1 MRRKINVC
9 YANTVV
15 KVNSFNHLYLNL
27 LLSISPAQIYA
38 LWGQIRENKLQ
49 DELNRVDRHNRLD
62 KIDSMLQEMTE
73 EEEKL
78 WFFENETK
86 IDLEIEKIST
96 DHEKKEKISRRQQK
110 IIDDAYIPPEVSRS
124 RN

>member
-1 MRRKINVC
+1 
-9 YANTVV
+9 
-15 KVNSFNHLYLNL
+15 
-27 LLSISPAQIYA
+27 
-38 LWGQIRENKLQ
+38 
-49 DELNRVDRHNRLD
+49 
-62 KIDSMLQEMTE
+62 MLQEMTE

-78 WFFENETK
+78 WFFENEAK